1 MPKRAKGSSRN
12 TGNICAT
19 CSRPFQNGLTAREA
33 REARE
38 KEAREAREEAREARE
53 KESSDEE
60 DDVPI
65 LELVRRGDFI
75 DTEWRAPGR
84 GKVYEIYKIVDWK
97 VDDADAHSHRTDR
110 RRTIFFLVWWKGY
123 TLSESTWEPASGIHP
138 VEQVRFFKSVGVFD

>member
-19 CSRPFQNGLTAREA
+19 CSRPFKNCLTG

-38 KEAREAREEAREARE
+38 KNGLAAREEDREAREEASK

-65 LELVRRGDFI
+65 LELVRRGDYI

-97 VDDADAHSHRTDR
+97 VDDAHSHRTDR
-110 RRTIFFLVWWKGY
+110 RRAIFFLVWWKGY